1 MYQSHR
7 DLTHWDPRHRGCMH
21 SQSSIKTEIH
31 PGESSVTLMLNGKF
45 GEESLEALEQS
56 IGEARQANC
65 RVFIDLS
72 EVTLVD
78 RMLVRYIST
87 QARRGITLVNCPVYL
102 RHWITQAPDDIQQ

>member
-1 MYQSHR
+1 
-7 DLTHWDPRHRGCMH
+7 MH
-21 SQSSIKTEIH
+21 SQSKIKTEIH

-65 RVFIDLS
+65 RVYIDLS

-78 RMLVRYIST
+78 RMLVRYISA
-87 QARRGITLVNCPVYL
+87 QASQGVTLVNCPIYL
-102 RHWITQAPDDIQQ
+102 RPWITQVPDEV